1 MGVLTKR
8 SKIINMK
15 IVRWCIRMRKVR
27 TRVVL
32 AWRSVVMTAKD
43 VKMPWFRRCGVDPEL
58 CMAAGLSPL
67 RT

>member
-1 MGVLTKR
+1 
-8 SKIINMK
+8 
-15 IVRWCIRMRKVR
+15 MRKVR